1 MERGHKA
8 LGLHSALYPRDHA
21 LQADANDTLL
31 GDDANRCSQAASS
44 PQPPACFWMHA
55 SSWTSLFRLLHFGRA
70 ANGLARAGRCEPVP
84 SQHLHHGICVT
95 AANFTTGR
103 TGASWVPSDR
113 LYEIAKGLQETKRR
127 EHEDVEKIRV
137 RRWPIEGI

>member
-84 SQHLHHGICVT
+84 SQLFAPRVMRNCRDFYHRTHGCKLGPERSAVRDCEGT
-95 AANFTTGR
+95 SGDKEERTRGCGEDSSAKVAN
-103 TGASWVPSDR
+103 
-113 LYEIAKGLQETKRR
+113 
-127 EHEDVEKIRV
+127 
-137 RRWPIEGI
+137 